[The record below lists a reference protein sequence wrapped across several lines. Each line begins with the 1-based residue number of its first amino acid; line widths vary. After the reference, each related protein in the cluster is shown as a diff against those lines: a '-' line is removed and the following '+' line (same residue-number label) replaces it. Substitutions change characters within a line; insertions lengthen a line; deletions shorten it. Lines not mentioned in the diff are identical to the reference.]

1 MVVAVV
7 KGIPGQ
13 LNPTITSLQKSL
25 SAVDRHLLNKIT
37 GQPRDKPDL
46 ELYRNEAM
54 MLKQKLTKL
63 NRKLSKPMSAGG
75 DSQAMDSQLMDSVA
89 PRPPMESQAQWM
101 THQLVHHDFM
111 GLLFVFFCFVVLYFV
126 NIES

>member
-46 ELYRNEAM
+46 ELYRNEAI
-54 MLKQKLTKL
+54 MLKQNSRNLTASFRNLCLQAGTRKRWIL
-63 NRKLSKPMSAGG
+63 N
-75 DSQAMDSQLMDSVA
+75 
-89 PRPPMESQAQWM
+89 
-101 THQLVHHDFM
+101 
-111 GLLFVFFCFVVLYFV
+111 
-126 NIES
+126 

>member
-1 MVVAVV
+1 MVVAFV

-54 MLKQKLTKL
+54 MLKQKFTKL

-75 DSQAMDSQLMDSVA
+75 GSQAMDSQLMDSVA
-89 PRPPMESQAQWM
+89 PRPPMESQAM
-101 THQLVHHDFM
+101 DDASV
-111 GLLFVFFCFVVLYFV
+111 GP
-126 NIES
+126 S

>member
-13 LNPTITSLQKSL
+13 LNPTVSSLQKSL
-25 SAVDRHLLNKIT
+25 AAVDRHFLNKIT
-37 GQPRDKPDL
+37 GQPLDKPDL

-54 MLKQKLTKL
+54 MLKQKFTKL

-75 DSQAMDSQLMDSVA
+75 DSQAMDSQLDMDA
-89 PRPPMESQAQWM
+89 EPLRPLMESQAM
-101 THQLVHHDFM
+101 DDASV
-111 GLLFVFFCFVVLYFV
+111 GP
-126 NIES
+126 S